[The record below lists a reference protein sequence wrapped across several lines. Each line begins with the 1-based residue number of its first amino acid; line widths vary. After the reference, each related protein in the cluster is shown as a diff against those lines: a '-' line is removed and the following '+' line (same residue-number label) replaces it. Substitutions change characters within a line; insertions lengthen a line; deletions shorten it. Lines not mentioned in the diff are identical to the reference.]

1 MPFAKADTPLRDAV
15 KAAIERLQASGA
27 YDKMLAKYGLADN
40 KLTPI
45 SINKGE

>member
-1 MPFAKADTPLRDAV
+1 MALVILFAIMVVAPNPVLR
-15 KAAIERLQASGA
+15 GA